1 MANFKSYI
9 LLLFSAVSL
18 LGCTAPPVKKVNIS
32 TPISLSSKSETR
44 SVAIK
49 KVVAK
54 IPRGKMIGQVTGGAL
69 CIVQPGGEI
78 TWGSSNRVNFTTE
91 ELIDIFVE
99 ELESAG
105 WPVVG
110 TTEDLFSGYDLSA
123 AEILLAAQISD
134 ANTNICYPLS
144 GFGNWSSAKGEM
156 YIKVEWQVY
165 SPRTKEVIGTLQTE
179 GSSVVGSS
187 SSISGDLLAN
197 SFSVATRN
205 LLAQQD
211 FHDLVKKVDEIKPK
225 EGVNR
230 IIIRNKNLSLGSLED
245 AKKSVVS
252 IRTATGHGSGVA
264 IGDGG
269 MVLTNAHVV
278 GSANKVTI
286 ITSDGVSFPAEV
298 IRSSKERDI
307 ALISLGQS
315 KLKPLP
321 LRLDRVTS
329 GSEVYAIGSPLA
341 EDFIGTVTK
350 GIISGVRKYDGLDWY
365 QSDVAVNPGNSGGP
379 LLDEKFNVIGLTT
392 IGIGGVG
399 SGINLFVPI
408 NDGLDF
414 LAVTLD

>member
-1 MANFKSYI
+1 
-9 LLLFSAVSL
+9 
-18 LGCTAPPVKKVNIS
+18 
-32 TPISLSSKSETR
+32 
-44 SVAIK
+44 
-49 KVVAK
+49 
-54 IPRGKMIGQVTGGAL
+54 MIGQVTGGAF
-69 CIVQPGGEI
+69 CVVQPGGEI

-350 GIISGVRKYDGLDWY
+350 GIVSGVRKYDGLDWY

-414 LAVTLD
+414 LAVTID

>member
-69 CIVQPGGEI
+69 CVVQPGGEI

-307 ALISLGQS
+307 ALIVWG
-315 KLKPLP
+315 
-321 LRLDRVTS
+321 RVNLNHCPF
-329 GSEVYAIGSPLA
+329 VLIALHQ
-341 EDFIGTVTK
+341 DQKFMLL
-350 GIISGVRKYDGLDWY
+350 VRH
-365 QSDVAVNPGNSGGP
+365 
-379 LLDEKFNVIGLTT
+379 
-392 IGIGGVG
+392 
-399 SGINLFVPI
+399 
-408 NDGLDF
+408 
-414 LAVTLD
+414 